1 MRNERGVVLVI
12 AVLAMITATI
22 LGIAAM
28 MTSDIEVRMSGNQ
41 RSIDAAFYAA
51 DGGIDSGLN
60 WLANSGAGKPDDSRL
75 PTMGET
81 KAVLDPNND
90 NIYSQYYI
98 CDLRHSTNPPPGWDV
113 AKFRRYYYQ
122 IYSTGYEKPAD
133 RPEEAPPEA
142 SVEVE
147 VIASV
152 VYPSQEY

>member
-1 MRNERGVVLVI
+1 MLNERGVVLVI

-22 LGIAAM
+22 LGVAAM

-41 RSIDAAFYAA
+41 RCIDAAFYAA
-51 DGGIDSGLN
+51 DGGIDNGLN

-75 PTMGET
+75 PTMQ
-81 KAVLDPNND
+81 DPPDMPDPANP
-90 NIYSQYYI
+90 NIYSRYYI
-98 CDLRHSTNPPPGWDV
+98 YDLHHSTNPPPGWDV

-122 IYSTGYEKPAD
+122 IHSTGYEKPPAASD
-133 RPEEAPPEA
+133 PEA